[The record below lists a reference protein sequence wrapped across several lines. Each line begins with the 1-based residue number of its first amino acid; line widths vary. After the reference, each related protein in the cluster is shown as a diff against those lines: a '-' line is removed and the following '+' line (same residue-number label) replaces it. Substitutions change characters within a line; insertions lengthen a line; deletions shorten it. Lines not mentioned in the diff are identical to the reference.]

1 MAVEHYENFPV
12 ASILLPS
19 NLRKPVE
26 VIYAFARSA
35 DDIADEGDFR
45 PEERLAALSG
55 YIAELDTIERNG
67 HPDSKL
73 FIDLKQVIG
82 EFRLPLAPFRNLLAA
97 FIQDISTK
105 RYETYD
111 DLLDYC
117 RLSANPVGLLMLH
130 LYEAAT
136 EENKRM
142 SDAICTS
149 LQLINF
155 WQDIAIDWKKDRIY
169 LPLEELARFNV
180 TASDIATGNLSD
192 NWRSLIQFEI
202 DRTRKLMLSG
212 APLASRL
219 PGRIGWELRLVVQG
233 GLRILDRIEMAACDI
248 FNKRPLLQGG
258 DWLSIIWQCLKR
270 KD

>member
-12 ASILLPS
+12 ASFLLPS
-19 NLRKPVE
+19 RLRKPVE

-45 PEERLAALSG
+45 PEERLASLSG

-67 HPDSKL
+67 QPDSTL

-105 RYETYD
+105 RYDTYD
-111 DLLDYC
+111 DLLEYC

-130 LYEAAT
+130 LYEAAA
-136 EENKRM
+136 EENRRM

-155 WQDIAIDWKKDRIY
+155 WQDVAIDWKKNRVY

-180 TASDIATGNLSD
+180 TTADIDAGKLSD
-192 NWRSLIQFEI
+192 NWRSLMQFEI
-202 DRTRKLMLSG
+202 GRTRKLMLSG

-233 GLRILDRIEMAACDI
+233 GLRILDRIEMAGYDI
-248 FNKRPLLQGG
+248 FSKRPLLQGG
-258 DWLSIIWQCLKR
+258 DWLSIVWQCLKR
-270 KD
+270 RD

>member
-1 MAVEHYENFPV
+1 MTESLKNSIFVLPLPV
-12 ASILLPS
+12 STFRVFNGS
-19 NLRKPVE
+19 RTLREFSGRVDLVAFKPAQAGRGDLRVC
-26 VIYAFARSA
+26 RSA

-149 LQLINF
+149 LPTHQFLAGHCYRLEKR
-155 WQDIAIDWKKDRIY
+155 QD
-169 LPLEELARFNV
+169 LP
-180 TASDIATGNLSD
+180 AT
-192 NWRSLIQFEI
+192 
-202 DRTRKLMLSG
+202 
-212 APLASRL
+212 
-219 PGRIGWELRLVVQG
+219 
-233 GLRILDRIEMAACDI
+233 
-248 FNKRPLLQGG
+248 
-258 DWLSIIWQCLKR
+258 
-270 KD
+270 